1 MTKDMMKL
9 VEEAS
14 TKSISKKHKKKS
26 YMDDSQ
32 YQEST
37 PKVPHLLT
45 QPSRI
50 VRKRKCSIV
59 EESQQKQAA
68 DDFDT
73 LFDRIVKKSSKKNP
87 TKTSANP
94 KPSEFQDKPEINKI
108 SRNIGAV
115 KNSGVPIHLR
125 YSKEMQERENRI
137 CSLKQTIEKEKS
149 DRLAKD
155 SSPSP
160 ARSTKVKVHGD
171 LHQNT
176 MKFLERKNN
185 NIKRVQ
191 TDLMFQEMQQ
201 LTFKPKIND
210 NSSKIVQK
218 TGVGL
223 DHTAKKRFPG
233 TGEALQ
239 GSQSARKQAKRTEG
253 RPVQAELPF
262 QADHEHRR
270 RQAQKGRLSA
280 LFEQS
285 QREVFGPGRAAGPP
299 NHPQRKP
306 QNCVRAG
313 IQGKH
318 KLLEVRR
325 EQERARR

>member
-14 TKSISKKHKKKS
+14 AKSVSKKHKKKS

-37 PKVPHLLT
+37 PKVPAGY
-45 QPSRI
+45 QPSRVI
-50 VRKRKCSIV
+50 RKRKCSIV

-73 LFDRIVKKSSKKNP
+73 LFDRIAKKSSKKHPSKATANH
-87 TKTSANP
+87 KTSDY
-94 KPSEFQDKPEINKI
+94 QDKPEINKI

-149 DRLAKD
+149 DRLMKD

-218 TGVGL
+218 TGVVP
-223 DHTAKKRFPG
+223 DHPADQRLACPR
-233 TGEALQ
+233 AAVQ
-239 GSQSARKQAKRTEG
+239 RSAPAREQEKRTQG
-253 RPVQAELPF
+253 RPLQDELPL
-262 QADHEHRR
+262 QAHHQHRG
-270 RQAQKGRLSA
+270 RQAQERRLRR
-280 LFEQS
+280 LLDQT
-285 QREVFGPGRAAGPP
+285 QRQVFGPRRACLPAAQ
-299 NHPQRKP
+299 PQRQP
-306 QNCVRAG
+306 ENS
-313 IQGKH
+313 
-318 KLLEVRR
+318 L
-325 EQERARR
+325 